1 MLGDVLPVQ
10 SEDVPF
16 DVVDFAEIM
25 GLDVL
30 RHSLGHASGQHV
42 FTEQPHG
49 LPVQRIGERPALL
62 ERVRDERGQWLFSQ
76 SPEEFIEIHGIQAD
90 RLLL

>member
-1 MLGDVLPVQ
+1 MFGDVLPVQ

-30 RHSLGHASGQHV
+30 LHSLGHASDQHV
-42 FTEQPHG
+42 FTE
-49 LPVQRIGERPALL
+49 
-62 ERVRDERGQWLFSQ
+62 
-76 SPEEFIEIHGIQAD
+76 
-90 RLLL
+90 